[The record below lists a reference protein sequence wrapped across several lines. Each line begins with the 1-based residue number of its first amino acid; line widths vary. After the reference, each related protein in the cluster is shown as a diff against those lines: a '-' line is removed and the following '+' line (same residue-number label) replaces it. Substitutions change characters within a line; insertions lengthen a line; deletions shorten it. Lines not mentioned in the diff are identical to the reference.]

1 MNRLFKSAYNLVNV
15 SVGYIR
21 VFFLVVYGK
30 KVNARVCD
38 IDDHIQCDNSES
50 PSFPAS
56 FAFYTKTD
64 FVFPTSERS
73 ASLRIF
79 QLTRKN
85 LCLIR

>member
-50 PSFPAS
+50 PSFPAHL
-56 FAFYTKTD
+56 YIP
-64 FVFPTSERS
+64 VFDMH
-73 ASLRIF
+73 I
-79 QLTRKN
+79 
-85 LCLIR
+85 LIINQKP